1 MKVYK
6 YPTEEELKELLKRPV
21 RDASQLNATVASVLA
36 DIKAQGD
43 VAVRIYEEK
52 FDHVQLQELAV
63 TESEMQEAEHLVDND
78 LKMALEQA
86 HHNIEKFHAA
96 QKFRSEHV
104 RVTEGV
110 ECWQK
115 SVPRGSPRSHRS
127 PADPVSSP
135 LQKPAYNVPH
145 GSH

>member
-21 RDASQLNATVASVLA
+21 RDASQLNTTVAAVLA

-43 VAVRIYEEK
+43 VAVRFYEEK

-63 TESEMQEAEHLVDND
+63 TESEMQEAEQLVDND
-78 LKMALEQA
+78 LKKALEQA

-96 QKFRSEHV
+96 
-104 RVTEGV
+104 
-110 ECWQK
+110 
-115 SVPRGSPRSHRS
+115 
-127 PADPVSSP
+127 
-135 LQKPAYNVPH
+135 
-145 GSH
+145 